1 MQRAHGPHTEMQV
14 KVAAVDLGATSGR
27 VVLVDLGSGAPE
39 LTELVR
45 FPNIPREESGAW
57 SWQVD
62 SLIAEIT
69 NGLEQAAALGA
80 EAFGID
86 TWGVDFGVIFEGSPL
101 GPMRCYRDPRNND
114 GVDVVH
120 KAIPWPELYAA
131 TGIQFMPINTV
142 YQLAV
147 ESPTRVGPGA
157 TFLPA
162 PDYLGYLLTGHVG
175 ADVTHASTGA
185 LVDVRTRGWSQP
197 VLEALGLPL
206 ASFPPL
212 QEPGTIRGRMQLP
225 SGAQLTHI
233 SVGGHDTASAF
244 AAIPTT
250 DADRSLFLSMGTWA
264 LIGLEARGL
273 EPTDAAR
280 EANVTHE
287 LGVEGTVRMLRNVS
301 GMWLFEECR
310 KWWAREDGTAP
321 EVPALLEAAWSAP
334 AFAGFV
340 DVDDPDL
347 ASPGQSPASISQ
359 HIDGNWDGSR
369 GGLVRILLE
378 SMVITIAKR
387 AAEIEKLAG
396 GVRNTLHVVGGPTRI
411 APLMQWLADATNK
424 DVIAGPVEAAAL
436 GNAAVQWKALGVVSN
451 LAEARA
457 RIALLP
463 DVMSFIPSGNFENW
477 MRS

>member
-1 MQRAHGPHTEMQV
+1 MQRALPPPSVPAV

-27 VVLVDLGSGAPE
+27 VVLADLGTSTPE
-39 LTELVR
+39 LAELVR
-45 FPNIPREESGAW
+45 FPNIPHEDSGAW
-57 SWQVD
+57 FWQVD
-62 SLIAEIT
+62 ALIAEIIK
-69 NGLEQAAALGA
+69 GLEQAAALGA
-80 EAFGID
+80 EAFAID
-86 TWGVDFGVIFEGSPL
+86 TWGVDFGVIANGSPL

-120 KAIPWPELYAA
+120 RAIAWPELYAA

-147 ESPTRVGPGA
+147 EDPVRVAPGA

-162 PDYLGYLLTGHVG
+162 PDYLGFLLTGHVG

-185 LVDVRTRGWSQP
+185 LVDVRTRTWSQP
-197 VLEALGLPL
+197 VLNALGLPRE
-206 ASFPPL
+206 SFPEL

-225 SGAQLTHI
+225 SGAELTHI

-244 AAIPTT
+244 AAIPT
-250 DADRSLFLSMGTWA
+250 ADPDSSLFLSMGTWA
-264 LIGLEARGL
+264 LIGLEGHGL
-273 EPTDAAR
+273 IPTDAAR

-287 LGVEGTVRMLRNVS
+287 LGVDGTVRMLRNVS

-310 KWWAREDGTAP
+310 KWWAKEDGSAP
-321 EVPALLEAAWSAP
+321 DVPILLEAAWAAP

-340 DVDDPDL
+340 DVDNPDL
-347 ASPGQSPASISQ
+347 ASPGQSPASIAK
-359 HIDGNWDGSR
+359 HISGDWDGTR
-369 GGLVRILLE
+369 GGLVRILFE

-387 AAEIEKLAG
+387 AAEIEILAG
-396 GVRNTLHVVGGPTRI
+396 TPRNTLHVVGGPTRI

-424 DVIAGPVEAAAL
+424 EVIAGPIEATAL
-436 GNAAVQWKALGVVSN
+436 GNAAVQWKALGVVSD
-451 LAEARA
+451 LAEARS

-463 DVMSFIPSGNFENW
+463 DVKRFDPSGDSANW
-477 MRS
+477 HRA